1 MPKNFNIPSDEEFA
15 ENTVTTFRQETS
27 YNGYNVGE
35 LKSWLQKSIRRGNLD
50 DAAWAAVELYTLP
63 KQGVVTNL
71 FNRLRI
77 ISMEDI
83 GVANP
88 EAVKCTEKV
97 LSSLETIKGKPLLP
111 VKAEGVMKIAMLAVY
126 LAKSKHLRLCSDYK
140 AVFMTPDIRPGLM
153 KLFPEIYTKSHL
165 DSLSFES
172 DDAKVLG
179 GKMVKMLEQK
189 DDCAFYLMAKILDL
203 ENLPFKTMKS
213 QKPSYYI
220 LELVGK
226 LAEKLKVTFSPEVE
240 ILSKWL
246 KGGIINSKIDYNLPL
261 YYAMIMVLK
270 RDDMSDP
277 NLKCNKISVEIKNF
291 LPIKK
296 IPKVP
301 DYALDKHTAA
311 GKKAGKTALNFVKE
325 GALVENEDETLI
337 NPAYRKL
344 YLRKL
349 EVVGAVPQKKI
360 SEKKEKKDVLISK
373 KDISEKKEKKD
384 VLISKKDISGQ
395 KKIPLESDIINF
407 DVRVQA
413 TVADHRSDTY
423 FGIERST
430 GTRVFVKGPY
440 KDENAAFIPVNIY
453 EIKKLLDPKLPSIKL
468 ELKLMKPDLFP
479 DLPWG
484 FRRPHRS

>member
-1 MPKNFNIPSDEEFA
+1 M
-15 ENTVTTFRQETS
+15 
-27 YNGYNVGE
+27 
-35 LKSWLQKSIRRGNLD
+35 
-50 DAAWAAVELYTLP
+50 
-63 KQGVVTNL
+63 
-71 FNRLRI
+71 
-77 ISMEDI
+77 
-83 GVANP
+83 
-88 EAVKCTEKV
+88 
-97 LSSLETIKGKPLLP
+97 
-111 VKAEGVMKIAMLAVY
+111 
-126 LAKSKHLRLCSDYK
+126 
-140 AVFMTPDIRPGLM
+140 
-153 KLFPEIYTKSHL
+153 
-165 DSLSFES
+165 
-172 DDAKVLG
+172 
-179 GKMVKMLEQK
+179 
-189 DDCAFYLMAKILDL
+189 
-203 ENLPFKTMKS
+203 
-213 QKPSYYI
+213 
-220 LELVGK
+220 
-226 LAEKLKVTFSPEVE
+226 
-240 ILSKWL
+240 
-246 KGGIINSKIDYNLPL
+246 
-261 YYAMIMVLK
+261 
-270 RDDMSDP
+270 
-277 NLKCNKISVEIKNF
+277 
-291 LPIKK
+291 
-296 IPKVP
+296 
-301 DYALDKHTAA
+301 DKHTAA

-349 EVVGAVPQKKI
+349 EVVGAVPQKK
-360 SEKKEKKDVLISK
+360 
-373 KDISEKKEKKD
+373 ISEKKEKKD